1 MLKEFIMPKDEI
13 PRGQLSCVI
22 LSTLKEQDKY
32 GYEIIDEVLKNSQG
46 KISIKQPSLYSSLKR
61 MEEQSLISSYWR
73 DSDIGGKRHY
83 YHLTD
88 LGKKH
93 LEKWQADYEDIYYIK
108 NSNQIENITQQNEE
122 SLEPIAQID
131 NHTEQSPTH
140 LLENLALSETDNNQ
154 QATDEN
160 QQINNDAL
168 PEQRISSSKPNQ
180 QQEKADDGVF
190 ITERLSP
197 EDIPKQPKIESRRF
211 EMYVSGGSVAPD
223 LKRSKAPNYEDRVK
237 DLYEKSKSNAENQE
251 LEIIDDVVK
260 FATYKDLQN
269 FYAEQNIKFKPYQ
282 KLLKKTEKDYNMVRI
297 TKLNMIT
304 CLLTFV
310 YICLLSL
317 GFGIGF
323 SFSNVARLNRPFVF
337 IICPILALILFAI
350 SYIIYLKSP
359 QKRVALDLTKFK
371 LNFKLAITSILLIP
385 IVIALNIFIGFNF
398 SNFARYSLTITYP
411 CVIALTYFV
420 FHIIRKIILKFS
432 FVY

>member
-1 MLKEFIMPKDEI
+1 MPKDEI

-61 MEEQSLISSYWR
+61 MEDQSLISSYWR

-93 LEKWQADYEDIYYIK
+93 LEKWQADYEDIYYTNNSSKIEKYTPIK
-108 NSNQIENITQQNEE
+108 EENVESSQQIYNQQVQLSTNPIENSEESDDNKETETTTINQQLENKTLLEEQSVSTQQ
-122 SLEPIAQID
+122 
-131 NHTEQSPTH
+131 
-140 LLENLALSETDNNQ
+140 ET
-154 QATDEN
+154 
-160 QQINNDAL
+160 L
-168 PEQRISSSKPNQ
+168 K
-180 QQEKADDGVF
+180 EKTDDGVF
-190 ITERLSP
+190 ITERISP
-197 EDIPKQPKIESRRF
+197 EDIPKQPRIESRRY
-211 EMYVSGGSVAPD
+211 EVYVSGSSVAPD
-223 LKRSKAPNYEDRVK
+223 LKRSKVPNYEDRVK
-237 DLYEKSKSNAENQE
+237 ELYEKSKSNAENQE

-260 FATYKDLQN
+260 FSTYKDLQS

-282 KLLKKTEKDYNMVRI
+282 KLLKRTEKDYNMVRI

-304 CLLTFV
+304 CLLTFIYV
-310 YICLLSL
+310 CLVSL

-337 IICPILALILFAI
+337 IICPILAFILFVV

-371 LNFKLAITSILLIP
+371 LNFKIAITSIFLIP
-385 IVIALNIFIGFNF
+385 IILALNIFIGFNF
-398 SNFARYSLTITYP
+398 SNFTRYALTITYP
-411 CVIALTYFV
+411 CTIALTYFI
-420 FHIIRKIILKFS
+420 FHLIRKIILKFS